1 MGDAVD
7 VPRVQ
12 GLQRGKPANL
22 HFVHLP
28 LPVAGRG
35 WGGCC
40 GTARCRRQG
49 QKPRQGQRRQGVGFA
64 GQLACAVLAL
74 LGKQVFAAGRVDF
87 DGEWVFAAGRLDSYG
102 KQGFAAGS
110 LDSHDKL
117 RFAAGRLGSD
127 G

>member
-1 MGDAVD
+1 MSRFDMGDAVD

-40 GTARCRRQG
+40 GTARCRR
-49 QKPRQGQRRQGVGFA
+49 RGVGFA

-87 DGEWVFAAGRLDSYG
+87 DGEWVFAAGRLDSG
-102 KQGFAAGS
+102 G
-110 LDSHDKL
+110 
-117 RFAAGRLGSD
+117 
-127 G
+127 